1 MSVVNAVVYRRTA
14 VVMVIRM
21 IFNSAIG
28 NIRR

>member
-1 MSVVNAVVYRRTA
+1 MSVVNAIVYTKTT